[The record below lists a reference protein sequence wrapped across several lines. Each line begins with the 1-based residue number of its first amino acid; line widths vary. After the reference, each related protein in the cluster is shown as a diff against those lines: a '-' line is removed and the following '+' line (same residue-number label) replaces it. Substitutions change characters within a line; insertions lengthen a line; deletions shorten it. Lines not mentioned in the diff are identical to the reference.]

1 MSEQDVPRKSNFTD
15 AVQRMEEASLQC
27 VKCFALNRP
36 GVFLIRFEQNGTASC
51 SVCGTN
57 FTPPEPKP

>member
-1 MSEQDVPRKSNFTD
+1 MSNAKD
-15 AVQRMEEASLQC
+15 AIRNLQEGDLEC
-27 VKCFALNRP
+27 PKCFARNAP
-36 GVFLIRFEQNGTASC
+36 GKFHVRFEQNGTASC